1 MRNIKGEITTQ
12 QIVLIVILLVSFIVI
27 LFLLFRLDLGKESD
41 KEICHNSVV
50 MRSASISKEAIPLKC
65 SRTYICLSKDGSC
78 ERMSSPDVKKVK
90 TEEEIYK
97 VLAEEMADC
106 WWMFGEGKLD
116 YIGKD
121 FFLRDNYCS
130 ICSQV
135 GFDDSI
141 KEINGVGETISK
153 DKLYDYLSKTKM
165 PDSEVTYSEYLF
177 GTNDI
182 NKLKSTALKVDNGR
196 EMVVGTFGTIDL
208 SKQHFVLTGI
218 TSEVK
223 GTGWKLA
230 IGGVVILGG
239 LFAGY
244 TWVGLISGALIIG
257 AGVVGEGVT
266 PEISAILVEGNGVK
280 NTFMAPTIQEANSNS
295 LKKLNCYDILTST

>member
-141 KEINGVGETISK
+141 TEINGVGETISK
-153 DKLYDYLSKTKM
+153 DNLYDYLSKQRCQIV
-165 PDSEVTYSEYLF
+165 VTYAEYIF
-177 GTNDI
+177 GTNDVP
-182 NKLKSTALKVDNGR
+182 N
-196 EMVVGTFGTIDL
+196 
-208 SKQHFVLTGI
+208 
-218 TSEVK
+218 
-223 GTGWKLA
+223 
-230 IGGVVILGG
+230 
-239 LFAGY
+239 
-244 TWVGLISGALIIG
+244 
-257 AGVVGEGVT
+257 
-266 PEISAILVEGNGVK
+266 
-280 NTFMAPTIQEANSNS
+280 
-295 LKKLNCYDILTST
+295 